1 MARYILKRLF
11 MMIPVVF
18 GITLFIFFVLNLA
31 QGDPAQLILGPD
43 ATVEDLAA
51 KRAELGT
58 DKPVLVQYFMY
69 MKNVFKGDFGTSW
82 INGFDVLSEFLG
94 RIPTT
99 LKLGVLG
106 MCFAILLG
114 IPLGILAAIKQFHLV
129 DYVVLALSLILC
141 SLPSFWFGMM
151 TQLLFCLKLRL
162 LPASGIGSF
171 KHYLLPALTLGAAIL
186 AAHMRMARTSMLDV
200 IKQDY
205 IRTARAKGASEI
217 RVIFKHALRNGMLP
231 VVTQIGLSFTMI
243 MGGAIVTET
252 VFSIPGIGTLM
263 INAVKTRDIPVVM
276 GTLIFIAIFVGVVN
290 LLVDIIYA
298 LIDPRIAL
306 E

>member
-1 MARYILKRLF
+1 MAKYILKRLL
-11 MMIPVVF
+11 MMVPVII

-43 ATVEDLAA
+43 ATAADLAA

-58 DKPVLVQYFMY
+58 DKPILAQYFLY
-69 MKNVFKGDFGTSW
+69 MKNVLTGDFGTSW
-82 INGFDVLSEFLG
+82 INGFDVLSEFMG

-99 LKLGVLG
+99 LKLGLLG
-106 MCFAILLG
+106 MSFAILLG
-114 IPLGILAAIKQFHLV
+114 IPLGIFAAIKQFHLV
-129 DYVVLALSLILC
+129 DYVVLALALILC

-151 TQLLFCLKLRL
+151 TQIFFCLELNL

-171 KHYLLPALTLGAAIL
+171 QHYVLPALTLGAAIL

-205 IRTARAKGASEI
+205 IRTARAKGASEL
-217 RVIFKHALRNGMLP
+217 RVILKHALRNGMLP
-231 VVTQIGLSFTMI
+231 VVTQVGLSFTMI
-243 MGGAIVTET
+243 MGGAVVTET
-252 VFSIPGIGTLM
+252 VFSIPGIGTLL

-276 GTLIFIAIFVGVVN
+276 GTLIFIAIFVGIVN
-290 LLVDIIYA
+290 LIVDIIYA